1 MRFQTPNFPGNW
13 TLMWCN
19 ITNFRLTSRITL
31 FSQIPDDNLFD
42 SSESCQSESNWRS
55 GRQFCALHFRGGG
68 YEEILEIS
76 RYDPFS
82 GMGRL
87 PMSNVATQFSLR
99 TKTMGSKP
107 HRIGMMTI
115 LNNSWHFLGHVNLTQ
130 MPEFRV
136 EEQFRDASVGNGSI
150 SNILPSIDSSSIDGR
165 MIHSSSL
172 RPLASLRL

>member
-1 MRFQTPNFPGNW
+1 MTICLILRNLVN
-13 TLMWCN
+13 L
-19 ITNFRLTSRITL
+19 
-31 FSQIPDDNLFD
+31 SQIEDLELD
-42 SSESCQSESNWRS
+42 SAHSIFE
-55 GRQFCALHFRGGG
+55 RG
-68 YEEILEIS
+68 YAEILEIS

-115 LNNSWHFLGHVNLTQ
+115 LNNSWHFLVHANLTQ

-136 EEQFRDASVGNGSI
+136 EEQFRDASARNGSI

-165 MIHSSSL
+165 MLHASSL
-172 RPLASLRL
+172 RPLASLRF

>member
-1 MRFQTPNFPGNW
+1 MTICLILRNLVNLSQTED
-13 TLMWCN
+13 LE
-19 ITNFRLTSRITL
+19 L
-31 FSQIPDDNLFD
+31 D
-42 SSESCQSESNWRS
+42 S
-55 GRQFCALHFRGGG
+55 ALSIFERG
-68 YEEILEIS
+68 YAEILEIS

-115 LNNSWHFLGHVNLTQ
+115 LNNSWHFLGHVNLNQ

-165 MIHSSSL
+165 MLHASSF

>member
-1 MRFQTPNFPGNW
+1 MKIWTSIMR
-13 TLMWCN
+13 
-19 ITNFRLTSRITL
+19 
-31 FSQIPDDNLFD
+31 D
-42 SSESCQSESNWRS
+42 SISK
-55 GRQFCALHFRGGG
+55 GR
-68 YEEILEIS
+68 YDEILQIS
-76 RYDPFS
+76 RYDQFS
-82 GMGRL
+82 EMGRL

-150 SNILPSIDSSSIDGR
+150 SNILSSIDSSSIDEG
-165 MIHSSSL
+165 MIHASSS
-172 RPLASLRL
+172 RPLASLRFQEAHESKIPCLTLD

>member
-1 MRFQTPNFPGNW
+1 MGFQTANFPGKW

-19 ITNFRLTSRITL
+19 ITNFRVTSRMKL
-31 FSQIPDDNLFD
+31 VSQIPGVNLSN
-42 SSESCQSESNWRS
+42 SSKSCQSELNWRS
-55 GRQFCALHFRGGG
+55 GRQLCAFHFRGG

-76 RYDPFS
+76 RYDQFLE
-82 GMGRL
+82 MGRL

-165 MIHSSSL
+165 MLHASSL

>member
-1 MRFQTPNFPGNW
+1 MTICLILRNLVN
-13 TLMWCN
+13 L
-19 ITNFRLTSRITL
+19 
-31 FSQIPDDNLFD
+31 SQIEDLDVNSAHSIF
-42 SSESCQSESNWRS
+42 E
-55 GRQFCALHFRGGG
+55 GGG

-76 RYDPFS
+76 RFDRILE
-82 GMGRL
+82 MGRL

-115 LNNSWHFLGHVNLTQ
+115 LNNSWHFLVHANLTQ

-136 EEQFRDASVGNGSI
+136 EEQFRDASARNGSI

-165 MIHSSSL
+165 MLHASSL
-172 RPLASLRL
+172 RPLASLKALGSPQVKKSLSHAELDRQLNPFFSKTALGIIFIF